1 MVAAS
6 EVIALR
12 TRFAALAF
20 GGACQLLQFAVKFF
34 DLPAQLVRRDLL
46 QWSHDLS
53 AMDTSAKAVATATSS
68 PSFNGAMTFQPWI
81 RPSYGR

>member
-12 TRFAALAF
+12 TRSAALAF

-34 DLPAQLVRRDLL
+34 DLAAQLVRRDLL

-53 AMDTSAKAVATATSS
+53 AMDTAR
-68 PSFNGAMTFQPWI
+68 W
-81 RPSYGR
+81 